1 MVLCRIIVATC
12 DEHWAVDDVG
22 EVDDSACDKDDKPRV
37 WRLVSRY
44 CNSQNFANSAG
55 TPVSLPVGVLEN
67 SLHRQTKTCVFTNK
81 IVNLLKNVRSIKI
94 KR

>member
-12 DEHWAVDDVG
+12 DGHWAVDDVG
-22 EVDDSACDKDDKPRV
+22 GVDGSACDKDDKPRV

-55 TPVSLPVGVLEN
+55 KPVSLPVGVLEN
-67 SLHRQTKTCVFTNK
+67 SLHRQNENFFCFCE
-81 IVNLLKNVRSIKI
+81 
-94 KR
+94 

>member
-12 DEHWAVDDVG
+12 DGHWAVDDVG
-22 EVDDSACDKDDKPRV
+22 GVDGSACDKDDKPRV

-67 SLHRQTKTCVFTNK
+67 SLHRQNEKTFFAFTNK
-81 IVNLLKNVRSIKI
+81 IVNLSWKI
-94 KR
+94 REQ